1 MAPPRQL
8 YKKQQP
14 LQQAPDFASTSA
26 ESKAAEERVKEL
38 MKKSIVS
45 QNPEK
50 LYTSYS
56 NGGIVSKEERKAAGQ
71 KKKREERD
79 SLSQW
84 YGMKRY
90 SKNLS
95 SSMRKDLELL
105 RYRNFLNKD
114 TAHLASARSTS
125 KKISPFFEV
134 GYFTDATKKQKQRSR
149 TFADEMMN
157 SDPELRQRVN
167 QVAKREVARRKKDQ
181 EKAAKKRKMGEMKEK
196 ERKKKSKK
204 SS

>member
-14 LQQAPDFASTSA
+14 LPTAPDFASSSA

-38 MKKSIVS
+38 MKKSIVTK
-45 QNPEK
+45 NPEQ

-56 NGGIVSKEERKAAGQ
+56 NGGILSKEERKTAGQ
-71 KKKREERD
+71 KKKRDERD

-95 SSMRKDLELL
+95 STMRKDLELL

-125 KKISPFFEV
+125 KKTSPFFEV
-134 GYFTDATKKQKQRSR
+134 GYFTDTTKKQRQRSK

-157 SDPELRQRVN
+157 SDPELRQRVA

-181 EKAAKKRKMGEMKEK
+181 EKAAKKRKLGEIKEK
-196 ERKKKSKK
+196 EKKKKAKK
-204 SS
+204 R